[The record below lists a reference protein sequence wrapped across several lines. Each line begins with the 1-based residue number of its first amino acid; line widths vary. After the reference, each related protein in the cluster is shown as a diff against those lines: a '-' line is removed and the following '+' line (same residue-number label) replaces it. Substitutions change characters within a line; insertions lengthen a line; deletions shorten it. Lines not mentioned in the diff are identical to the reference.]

1 MTPFG
6 DVNCN
11 EAFRILCNTL
21 HMPYVLDE
29 DGEYFVD
36 PEDECVYEAPNK
48 LLDDRGKLFIA
59 LRKLLVI
66 FFLKF
71 LFRIDEF

>member
-1 MTPFG
+1 
-6 DVNCN
+6 
-11 EAFRILCNTL
+11 
-21 HMPYVLDE
+21 MPYVLDE

-59 LRKLLVI
+59 LRNVAVNI
-66 FFLKF
+66 FPNV
-71 LFRIDEF
+71 LFRNDEYIRM